1 MPPASGIQRPNHGT
15 IREFSS
21 FLNAV
26 VTAAIQLDNTYTG
39 VPVISVRIHSV
50 WLAVT
55 LDQMSKILEI
65 QLL

>member
-1 MPPASGIQRPNHGT
+1 M
-15 IREFSS
+15 EFSS